1 MRHVS
6 SIPGPWFVTQLST
19 HTESSVRTLMDFTN
33 FANTFWANTFS
44 GLSLG
49 AVYALVALGYTL
61 VYGVL
66 RLINFANSEVFML
79 GTFGSLIA
87 LKVLGVPGGD
97 TSNNLKSGFAL
108 VFSLAV
114 MLVFS
119 IAFSAAAATVLE
131 FVAYRPLRR
140 RNSPRLVFLI
150 SAIGASFAIS
160 EAVGAFGARKRE
172 TYAFGRVWRTRGQLF
187 KVGGFDVQ
195 IRHVLVIF
203 GSLIMM
209 AGLWVFVNK
218 TRLGRGMRAV
228 AQDAETARIL
238 GVNVDQVILVTF
250 IVGGVMAGGA
260 AFFYG
265 LYTEATR
272 FNEGFLLGIKSFTAA
287 VLGGIG
293 NITGALVGGLMLGLL
308 ENWGAGLFGG
318 QWKDAIAFAV
328 LVLVLMMRPTGLLG
342 ETLGRARA

>member
-1 MRHVS
+1 MN
-6 SIPGPWFVTQLST
+6 
-19 HTESSVRTLMDFTN
+19 FTN
-33 FANTFWANTFS
+33 FVDTFWANTFS

-49 AVYALVALGYTL
+49 AIYALVALGYTL

-87 LKVLGVPGGD
+87 LKVLGVPSNDSTNSMKTGGGLII
-97 TSNNLKSGFAL
+97 SL
-108 VFSLAV
+108 VI
-114 MLVFS
+114 MLGFS
-119 IAFSAAAATVLE
+119 IAFSAAAATALE
-131 FVAYRPLRR
+131 FLAYRPLRR

-150 SAIGASFAIS
+150 SAIGASFVIS

-172 TYAFGRVWRTRGQLF
+172 AYSFGRVWNTRQNLMSIGS
-187 KVGGFDVQ
+187 FDVQ
-195 IRHVLVIF
+195 VRHVLVIF
-203 GSLIMM
+203 GSLLMM
-209 AGLWVFVNK
+209 VGLSLFVNK

-228 AQDAETARIL
+228 AQDSETARIL

-250 IVGGVMAGGA
+250 VVGGVMAGGA
-260 AFFYG
+260 AFFYS
-265 LYTEATR
+265 LYTESTR

-293 NITGALVGGLMLGLL
+293 NITGALVGGLLLGLL

-328 LVLVLMMRPTGLLG
+328 LVLVLMVRPTGLLG
-342 ETLGRARA
+342 ETMGRARA